1 MQCAFVIFAMYLTRS
16 CGNPITYDG
25 LIASANFCNVSYPQ
39 LRESYFNFS
48 IPLTYR
54 KNTPFGGWSRS
65 GWRVCFL
72 LFYIYFVSS
81 GEKYEQYS
89 FVLYEQLYSHR

>member
-1 MQCAFVIFAMYLTRS
+1 M
-16 CGNPITYDG
+16 D
-25 LIASANFCNVSYPQ
+25 VSYPQ
-39 LRESYFNFS
+39 LREFYFNFF

>member
-1 MQCAFVIFAMYLTRS
+1 MFSNRESFT
-16 CGNPITYDG
+16 T
-25 LIASANFCNVSYPQ
+25 NVSYPQ